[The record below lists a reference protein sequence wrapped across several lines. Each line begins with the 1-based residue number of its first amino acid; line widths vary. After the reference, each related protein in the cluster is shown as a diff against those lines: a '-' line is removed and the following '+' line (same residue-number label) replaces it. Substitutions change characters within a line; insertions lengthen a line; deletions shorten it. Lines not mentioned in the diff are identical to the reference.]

1 MQAEIVLGRLVAL
14 PRRLDEPLYGGS
26 GIQLHAPPGLVTQAE
41 IALRVGQFLL
51 GGGEI
56 PFHRLGKI
64 LRHHLAG
71 LVKNTQVKLRRRI
84 AALGRFTIPF
94 HRLGVILRHTLAGF
108 VKHSQIKLRRR
119 IGLFRRLAQ
128 PFGRL
133 AEFLR
138 HALAGPVADAEIT
151 LGHGIVL
158 LRRAAE
164 PFDGF
169 LMILLHALS
178 ILVTDAEIALC
189 LCVTFLRGSAHQ
201 LKRVPRFAV
210 GGHYFSKPQEH
221 NGQAGDFK
229 LRIPLPLRAA
239 ACYKIHMAAP
249 IKIGFLGAGKMATA
263 LAKGFTSAQLVKA
276 NQLFAADPF
285 DAARKHFAAET
296 GAKTFSANLEVAAA
310 ATVLILATKP
320 DQVAAALAEISGA
333 FTKNHLLISIAAGVT
348 LSKLENALPAGAR
361 VIRVM
366 PNTPAL
372 VGAGASAFALG
383 KNATAADGEL
393 AKKLLSAVGVAFPVK
408 ENLLD
413 AVTGL
418 SGSGP
423 AYVYQFIE
431 ALSDGGVAAGLP
443 RDIATKLAAQTV
455 LGGAK
460 MVLETGQHPG
470 ALKDQ
475 VTSPGGTTIEGLH
488 ALEKGKLRATVISA
502 VRAATE
508 KSKKLGQN

>member
-1 MQAEIVLGRLVAL
+1 MQL
-14 PRRLDEPLYGGS
+14 
-26 GIQLHAPPGLVTQAE
+26 
-41 IALRVGQFLL
+41 
-51 GGGEI
+51 
-56 PFHRLGKI
+56 
-64 LRHHLAG
+64 
-71 LVKNTQVKLRRRI
+71 
-84 AALGRFTIPF
+84 
-94 HRLGVILRHTLAGF
+94 
-108 VKHSQIKLRRR
+108 
-119 IGLFRRLAQ
+119 
-128 PFGRL
+128 
-133 AEFLR
+133 
-138 HALAGPVADAEIT
+138 
-151 LGHGIVL
+151 
-158 LRRAAE
+158 
-164 PFDGF
+164 
-169 LMILLHALS
+169 
-178 ILVTDAEIALC
+178 
-189 LCVTFLRGSAHQ
+189 
-201 LKRVPRFAV
+201 
-210 GGHYFSKPQEH
+210 
-221 NGQAGDFK
+221 
-229 LRIPLPLRAA
+229 
-239 ACYKIHMAAP
+239 
-249 IKIGFLGAGKMATA
+249 KIGFLGAGKMATA
-263 LAKGFTSAQLVKA
+263 LAKGFVRAEMV
-276 NQLFAADPF
+276 FPREIIAADPF
-285 DAARKHFAAET
+285 DTARKHFTNET
-296 GAKTFSANLEVAAA
+296 GAKTSVANLEVAQA

-320 DQVAAALAEISGA
+320 DQVAAALAEISGV
-333 FTKNHLLISIAAGVT
+333 FTKKHLLISIAAGVT
-348 LSKLENALPAGAR
+348 LAKLENNLPAGAR

-393 AKKLLSAVGVAFPVK
+393 AKKLLSAVGIALPVK

-488 ALEKGKLRATVISA
+488 ELEKGKLRATVISA

-508 KSKKLGQN
+508 KSKKLGQG